1 MTTFRYDEAIIDRY
15 PNVIGGMI
23 QAHSVP
29 NAPTS
34 PELAAAYAEEQAAT
48 LQRLGKTPLSQVPAL
63 SAWRAAFRGFGVDPT
78 QYRCAAEALLRRL
91 TKAGSIPNL
100 NTLVDLGNLVSIRY
114 AVPVA
119 MVDLRAIPDG
129 MTVRFARGDER
140 FTNLGQ
146 SEPEAPAPGEVIF
159 SDDTGLVTARRWCWR
174 QSAESAAR
182 DDTTDILITIEAH
195 HPDGRA
201 DVESAMRDLLALLPI
216 DQGANV
222 QSTVLDRAN
231 PATPF

>member
-1 MTTFRYDEAIIDRY
+1 MFRYDEAIIDRY

-23 QAHSVP
+23 LVHGVTNGS
-29 NAPTS
+29 TS
-34 PELAAAYAEEQAAT
+34 PELSAAYADEQAAT
-48 LQRLGKTPLSQVPAL
+48 LQRLGKMPLSQVPAL
-63 SAWRAAFRGFGVDPT
+63 AAWRASFRGFGVDPT

-91 TKAGSIPNL
+91 TKAGSIPNF

-114 AVPVA
+114 ALPIA

-129 MTVRFARGDER
+129 TTVRFARGDER

-146 SEPEAPAPGEVIF
+146 SAPEAPAPGEVIF
-159 SDDTGLVTARRWCWR
+159 GDDSGLVTARRWCWR
-174 QSAESAAR
+174 QSAESAVR

-195 HPDGRA
+195 HADGRA
-201 DVESAMRDLLALLPI
+201 DVGAAMRDLLALLPLNP
-216 DQGANV
+216 GVEAR
-222 QSTVLDRAN
+222 STVLDRAN